1 MNVRDLA
8 APLYAAKGWMK
19 LLGVLMILNGL
30 LVAATI
36 VGIVVA
42 WLPIWTGVLL
52 FQAAG
57 AAERAHETD
66 NAVELTTALAKL
78 KTYFMILGILAL
90 IMLIFGVIGIF
101 IGGSAGLMEMARM
114 PG

>member
-19 LLGVLMILNGL
+19 LLGVLMILNGIL
-30 LVAATI
+30 IALTV
-36 VGIVVA
+36 VGLIVA
-42 WLPIWTGVLL
+42 WLPVWTGVLL

-66 NAVELTTALAKL
+66 NAVELTTALSKL

-90 IMLIFGVIGIF
+90 IALIFGVVGMF
-101 IGGSAGLMEMARM
+101 IGGSAGLMEMSSM
-114 PG
+114 QG